1 MILSISFFD
10 CFEIIYSIPGIGD
23 LTAAMIIGEL
33 GDISRFKSNKQLNA
47 FVGIDIK
54 THSYD

>member
-1 MILSISFFD
+1 MILLAQELD
-10 CFEIIYSIPGIGD
+10 CFEIIYSIPGIGE

-47 FVGIDIK
+47 FCRN
-54 THSYD
+54 